1 MRKSV
6 SNDPAL
12 VAEILD
18 QAEVLHLALADAAGP
33 YCVAV
38 NFAREGRTL
47 YLHTG
52 LKGRKAAALAAGGL
66 LAFAA
71 ETGLEKKQGEKACQW
86 GYRFRS
92 VQGRGTPRFLE
103 GADKR
108 RALGL
113 IMRKYAGSDDFPYD
127 ENILEQTGVAAIAVE
142 AATARV
148 KG

>member
-6 SNDPAL
+6 SSDPAL

-18 QAEVLHLALADAAGP
+18 KAQVLHLALADADGP

-38 NFAREGRTL
+38 NFAREERTL

-52 LKGRKAAALAAGGL
+52 LKGRKAAVLASGAP

-71 ETGLEKKQGEKACQW
+71 EIELEAKRGEKACQW

-92 VQGRGTPRFLE
+92 VQGRGLPRFLE
-103 GADKR
+103 GAEKR
-108 RALGL
+108 RVLGL

-127 ENILEQTGVAAIAVE
+127 EKMLEQTGVAAIAIE

-148 KG
+148 KV

>member
-18 QAEVLHLALADAAGP
+18 RAEVLHLALADADGP

-38 NFAREGRTL
+38 NFAREGQTL

-52 LKGRKAAALAAGGL
+52 LKGRKAAALATGAP

-92 VQGRGTPRFLE
+92 VQGRGTPRFLDGDE
-103 GADKR
+103 KR
-108 RALGL
+108 QGLGL

-127 ENILEQTGVAAIAVE
+127 EKILEQTGVAAIAVS

-148 KG
+148 KD